1 MAIVAT
7 SLLSLMRKNNKN
19 NKKLPPGPKG
29 IPILGHLLMLGKNPH
44 HDLQAIA
51 RKHGPI
57 MHMRFGLVPIIVV
70 SSPEAAELFLK
81 THDLA
86 FASRPP
92 HQAAK
97 YVSWDQRNLS
107 FGAYGSYWRNMR
119 KLCTLELLSALRISS
134 FQPMRREELRL
145 LVESLEKS
153 ARGGGASV
161 DLSARVSS
169 LAVDMSCRM
178 VFGKKYEDKEID
190 ERGFK
195 EVIQEGMKLAAVP
208 NLGDYFPFLGV
219 LDLQGLTRRLKAVAR
234 VFDEFF
240 EKVIEE
246 HVREGED
253 DGKNKDIV
261 DTMMSLMRS
270 GEYEFQFDRRHVKA
284 IMLVP
289 TILLFLDFSCFF
301 RLTVG
306 VNVYDQKSQIQI
318 LRGSVFKFHVN
329 NL

>member
-7 SLLSLMRKNNKN
+7 SLLLPLMRKN

-29 IPILGHLLMLGKNPH
+29 IPILGHLLMLGMNPH

-51 RKHGPI
+51 RKHGSI

-107 FGAYGSYWRNMR
+107 FGAYGPYWRNMR

-145 LVESLEKS
+145 LVDSLEKS
-153 ARGGGASV
+153 TSGAAV

-234 VFDEFF
+234 VFDDFF

-253 DGKNKDIV
+253 GGKNKDIV

-289 TILLFLDFSCFF
+289 FFSFF
-301 RLTVG
+301 
-306 VNVYDQKSQIQI
+306 NFEQ
-318 LRGSVFKFHVN
+318 
-329 NL
+329 